1 MAETEN
7 TNQLGQRLYRS
18 FEPAALRFKIIAQ
31 MLIGLAVFIAII
43 LKVIFFVFEAEPT
56 SWQVFAQIHALNPLE
71 IASYGLGLSAA
82 LEFGYLLF
90 TPSIGV
96 AFRPLVLGIASV
108 LLLIFSSLGAQP
120 YQGGTAATWGLAL
133 IIAALIIAMAA
144 LLWMRSYFFSNA
156 AQAQTENQSEAQL
169 PSTPSMVQPTQTSSS
184 SSSDPQTSIPSIN
197 RWGS

>member
-90 TPSIGV
+90 TPSMGV

-120 YQGGTAATWGLAL
+120 DQGGTAATWGLAL
-133 IIAALIIAMAA
+133 IIGALIIAMAA

-169 PSTPSMVQPTQTSSS
+169 PSAPSMVQPTQTSSV
-184 SSSDPQTSIPSIN
+184 SSSDTQTSIPSIN